1 MSSTIAEIEKELSN
15 IEARSDYLDRDDLV
29 KRRTFLETEL
39 ERLNGIGTKIICSLF
54 VVASMLVKMCVVW
67 W

>member
-1 MSSTIAEIEKELSN
+1 MSSTIAEIEQELSN
-15 IEARSDYLDRDDLV
+15 IDARSDYLDRDDLV
-29 KRRTFLETEL
+29 RRRTFLETEL